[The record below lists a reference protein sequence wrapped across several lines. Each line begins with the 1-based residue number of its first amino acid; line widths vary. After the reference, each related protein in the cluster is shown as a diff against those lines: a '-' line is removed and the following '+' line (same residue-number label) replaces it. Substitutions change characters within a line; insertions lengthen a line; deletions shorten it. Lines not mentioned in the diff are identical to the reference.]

1 MQAEK
6 AQVDLQQGVDV
17 KALVAQMTL
26 AEKIGQMTQVEK
38 GSLSTEDVTT
48 YFIGSVLS
56 GGGGNP
62 EVNTASGWMEMV
74 QAFQEA
80 ALETRLKIP
89 LIYGVDAVHGH
100 NNVKDAVIFPHNIG
114 LGATRDADLLR
125 RIADITR
132 KELLAT
138 GVHWD
143 FAPAV
148 SVPHDIRWGRTY
160 EGFSEDTDLVTELAL
175 AYMEGL
181 QNADPSVLASI
192 KHYVADG
199 GTEWG
204 TSKTY
209 EWISGNWQA
218 PGDYYKID
226 QGDSRLDEATLRAVH
241 LPPYKAAIDA
251 GAMNVMASF
260 SSWQGL
266 KMHAHRY
273 LLTDVLKHELGLKG
287 FIVSDWMA
295 VSQIDP
301 DYNVSVAMS
310 INAGV
315 DMVMVPY
322 DFKLFIQTL
331 THAVETGAVSME
343 RIDDAVER
351 ILLTKAWLGLFEK
364 PFGVAEYLPEFGSDP
379 HRQVAREAARKSF
392 VLLKNADQVL
402 PLSKSSQILLAGKG
416 AEDIGMQCGGWS
428 ITWQGEHGQTTLGK
442 TAFAGIREAVGDD
455 AELAYDV
462 EGDFG
467 GDTIADVGI
476 VFVGESP
483 YAEGLGD
490 NSNLYLSE
498 ADKAL
503 VKKMRPRCHKLVVIL
518 LSGRPLIIT
527 EELELADAFI
537 AAWLP
542 GSEAGNALADV
553 LFGDFPFTGKLSV
566 SWPRDMSQV
575 PFAALKASPE
585 PPLFPFGFGL

>member
-6 AQVDLQQGVDV
+6 AQVDPQQGVDV

-62 EVNTASGWMEMV
+62 EVNTASGWLEMV
-74 QAFQEA
+74 QAFQAA

-364 PFGVAEYLPEFGSDP
+364 PFGVAEYLSEFGSDP

-498 ADKAL
+498 ADQAL

-575 PFAALKASPE
+575 PFAALKASHE